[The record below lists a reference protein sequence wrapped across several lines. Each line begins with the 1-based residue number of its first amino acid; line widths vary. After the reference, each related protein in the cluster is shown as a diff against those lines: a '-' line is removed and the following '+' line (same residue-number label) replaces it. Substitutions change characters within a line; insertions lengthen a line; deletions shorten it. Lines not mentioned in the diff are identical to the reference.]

1 MHILLYILSVSYHR
15 YLYLIILYHVSKRR
29 AKKIPF
35 YKLQELLPYFY
46 HQAFTRKKKDVS
58 FVAYAL

>member
-1 MHILLYILSVSYHR
+1 MRIFLYILSVNYHR

-35 YKLQELLPYFY
+35 YKLQETASTPLILFVGA
-46 HQAFTRKKKDVS
+46 QKKT
-58 FVAYAL
+58 